1 MKDVNEMSE
10 RQLLMELVE
19 DKRKLEKLQYV
30 KYAVAAI
37 VIIALFVMLN
47 SFMSRITA
55 SIQAYEK
62 IISELQN
69 YSQEMTDMFSNLP
82 SSDGNTSMKDLMSY
96 FKQLL
101 EVFGTGN

>member
-10 RQLLMELVE
+10 RELLMELVE

-30 KYAVAAI
+30 KYAVAAVVI
-37 VIIALFVMLN
+37 VVLFVMLN
-47 SFMSRITA
+47 SFLNKITA

-62 IISELQN
+62 IITELQN

-82 SSDGNTSMKDLMSY
+82 SAQGDTNMKDLMSY